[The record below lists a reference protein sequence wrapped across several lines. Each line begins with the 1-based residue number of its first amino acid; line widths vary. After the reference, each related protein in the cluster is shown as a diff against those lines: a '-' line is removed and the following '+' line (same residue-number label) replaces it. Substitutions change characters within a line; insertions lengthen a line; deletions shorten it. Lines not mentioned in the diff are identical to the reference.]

1 MRLRHLIGAAALAL
15 LAGCSSFGT
24 HEALEGQGNATAWNA
39 HKARIATL
47 DGWQIDGKVG
57 IRAPKDSGSGT
68 LFWLQRQDYYDI
80 RLSGPLGRGAARL
93 TGREGAV
100 TLEVAGQG
108 RFEATSPEELLEQQM
123 GWRLPVSHLL
133 WWIRGLPAP
142 DSKSRLTLDGDSRL
156 AKLQQDGWDVEYTRY
171 SEQNGYW
178 LPERLKLHGQDLD
191 VTLVVKTWQPR
202 QLGAGQ
208 SNEADPQ

>member
-1 MRLRHLIGAAALAL
+1 MRLIHLLGAAALL
-15 LAGCSSFGT
+15 LLSGCAGFT
-24 HEALEGQGNATAWNA
+24 TQEALQGQGNANSWKT
-39 HKARIATL
+39 HKERVAAL

-57 IRAPKDSGSGT
+57 IRAPQDSGSGT
-68 LFWLQRQDYYDI
+68 LFWLQRQGYYDI

-108 RFEATSPEELLEQQM
+108 RYQAESPEALLEQQM

-142 DSKSRLTLDGDSRL
+142 DSKSRLTLDSDSRL
-156 AKLQQDGWDVEYTRY
+156 ARLEQDGWDVEYSSY
-171 SEQNGYW
+171 AQQDGYW
-178 LPERLKLHGQDLD
+178 LPERLKLHGENLD
-191 VTLVVKTWQPR
+191 VTLVIKSWQPR
-202 QLGAGQ
+202 LLGQAR
-208 SNEADPQ
+208 